1 MPKNVDLYLIS
12 IYFQYAVFL
21 LIIIIVQVVIAILV
35 FVYIGD
41 LEKAISESLKGAF
54 EEVKSG
60 NEPAIEAFN
69 SLQSQ
74 VFFH

>member
-1 MPKNVDLYLIS
+1 M
-12 IYFQYAVFL
+12 FL

-60 NEPAIEAFN
+60 SEPAIEAFN

-74 VFFH
+74 VLHKTNHIQYMYFL